1 MENGWYCS
9 PNVLYIVIVKCF
21 AVNRILASSDYM
33 KEMCVLSR
41 YLKSMLNS
49 TVISN
54 IDFARGAVAILL
66 LSTLSTSDSMGTFS
80 LRPFTVFSVHF

>member
-1 MENGWYCS
+1 MC
-9 PNVLYIVIVKCF
+9 VCV
-21 AVNRILASSDYM
+21 
-33 KEMCVLSR
+33 CVLSR

-49 TVISN
+49 TLISN